1 MPTPDYK
8 YGQVTGLFP
17 DLRIVSERAEPSG
30 NRMVC
35 CGYCSAQMAMLTA
48 KKGLSTLMANEA
60 HSMRRQAGR
69 AHNAGSNPAE
79 LRNGAS
85 KVSAV
90 KLVSISKADIPDRL
104 RKGYAVVLSISYA
117 KLPSYLKVQTNDFG
131 HSVTLFGWK
140 EDGDH
145 AGFFDPLWTQ
155 GARGA
160 WAPWSHITP
169 SLWPDGSHSTT
180 VVKLVQAG
188 EVMAQRGITTKT
200 PKLIRIL
207 KDQDIYDLDGMTKLY
222 DSAME
227 RLDVRA
233 SPNGRGTHTDGR
245 KTGGGVSGISTRMV
259 RARRPPSACCPR
271 SGLQHQGVPAPPPT
285 GGATPEELLAAK
297 QEGYDLA
304 MSPFPPRPK

>member
-207 KDQDIYDLDGMTKLY
+207 KDQDIYDLDGVTKLY
-222 DSAME
+222 DSAIE
-227 RLDVRA
+227 RLDVP
-233 SPNGRGTHTDGR
+233 SPNGRGTHTDGKR
-245 KTGGGVSGISTRMV
+245 WREWYIDPDGTGKTPTISVLSKVSDSNIKD
-259 RARRPPSACCPR
+259 
-271 SGLQHQGVPAPPPT
+271 VPAPPPT

>member
-48 KKGLSTLMANEA
+48 KKGLTTLMANEA

-69 AHNAGSNPAE
+69 AHNAGSNAAE

-85 KVSAV
+85 KVSAI
-90 KLVSISKADIPDRL
+90 KLVSISKADIPERL
-104 RKGYAVVLSISYA
+104 RKGFAVVLSISYA

-131 HSVTLFGWK
+131 HSVALFGFK

-145 AGFFDPLWTQ
+145 VGFFDPLWTQ

-188 EVMAQRGITTKT
+188 EVMAQKGITSSE
-200 PKLIRIL
+200 PKLIKIL
-207 KDQDIYDLDGMTKLY
+207 KGQDIFDLDGKTKLY

-227 RLDVRA
+227 RVDVR
-233 SPNGRGTHTDGR
+233 SPAQRGTITEDG
-245 KTGGGVSGISTRMV
+245 V
-259 RARRPPSACCPR
+259 ARRWREWYIDPDGTGTTPTISVLSKVQDSNIKP
-271 SGLQHQGVPAPPPT
+271 LPAPPT